1 MLSKIKSLIPDKGF
15 SLYLVLANILIGAIG
30 VILVLSL
37 DGGKMKID
45 DSSDTLIYVFGL
57 LAVVVDIAS
66 LFIKFKPVN
75 KFLPLLSTGF
85 YGIAAGRAIYLFAYP
100 LADKMTGVNWFDGSF
115 GIYLTFA
122 LIFLITTIIS
132 VVINFKR

>member
-15 SLYLVLANILIGAIG
+15 SLYLVLANILIGTIG

-85 YGIAAGRAIYLFAYP
+85 YGIAAGRAIYLFAYL
-100 LADKMTGVNWFDGSF
+100 LADKMTGVNWFGGSF
-115 GIYLTFA
+115 GIYFTFA